1 MTIKRVLIAASLVIA
16 FLLPAFAAAQQFTVA
31 AAADLSNALGE
42 VAANYEKQSG
52 TTVRLVYGSSG
63 ALFTQIQNGAP
74 FDVFLSAD
82 EGYPTQLVEANLAEK
97 ASYSRYAQGG
107 LVVWVPPNS
116 QLNVEQ
122 HGIDVLL
129 DPSVKKIAIANPQ
142 HAPYGKAAVAA
153 LQHFDLYERVQKKLV
168 FGENVSQA
176 AQFVDSGNAQVG
188 LVARSHAFAPG
199 RKENGTFW
207 TVPLDA
213 YPALVQAAVVLT
225 HSAHK
230 KEAGEFLEYLKSA
243 DAKAVLVKYGFG
255 VPARKP

>member
-1 MTIKRVLIAASLVIA
+1 MTIKRFLVAWFLVVA
-16 FLLPAFAAAQQFTVA
+16 FLLPAFAVAQQITVA

-42 VAANYEKQSG
+42 VAANFQKQSG

-74 FDVFLSAD
+74 FDAFLSAD
-82 EGYPTQLVEANLAEK
+82 EGYPTQLVEASLAEK
-97 ASYSRYAQGG
+97 ASYYRYAQGG

-116 QLNVEQ
+116 QLNVKQ

-153 LQHFDLYERVQKKLV
+153 LQHFELYDRVQKKLV

-188 LVARSHAFAPG
+188 LVGRSHAFAPG
-199 RKENGTFW
+199 RQENGTYW

-255 VPARKP
+255 APARKP